1 MTGDAARGVLP
12 CRPLPYARPRG
23 GLPHSRH
30 DLFFV
35 DVVHQ
40 GQLQEPVHDLRVARA
55 GSRLRANLRKSD
67 EVDVGPRR
75 NDDAGMGANRPGPKG
90 CFALAARR
98 LRVMARARQRE
109 RRGDRERAPSPAFP
123 RPWRRASSLARSTRC
138 ACSAVAS
145 MPLARWAGSGHAGLS
160 DATLSVV
167 GDAIQHDMD
176 ALPDMLRDIDGSQRL
191 EPSLVGRSGVRESE
205 ATCLVVSARSPHGSR
220 SSAELPLL
228 TPLAGPLSR

>member
-30 DLFFV
+30 VLFFV
-35 DVVHQ
+35 DVVRQ

-55 GSRLRANLRKSD
+55 GSRL
-67 EVDVGPRR
+67 
-75 NDDAGMGANRPGPKG
+75 GANRPGPKG